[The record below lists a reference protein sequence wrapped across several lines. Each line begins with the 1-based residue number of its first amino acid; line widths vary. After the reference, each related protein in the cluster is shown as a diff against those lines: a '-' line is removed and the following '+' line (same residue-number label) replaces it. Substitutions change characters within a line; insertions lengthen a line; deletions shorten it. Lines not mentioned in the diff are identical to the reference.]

1 MPLNLRELGL
11 EETLE
16 CMYLFSLVNLM
27 TSGEWIFSM

>member
-16 CMYLFSLVNLM
+16 CMYLFSLVKIRFNDLR
-27 TSGEWIFSM
+27 